1 MSENTEH
8 TDWKNEY
15 PVLSNQNKENPFR
28 VPDLYFEDQQKRLY
42 SFVFAEELKQK
53 IPTAGFNVPENY
65 FENMQHQILSV
76 VKLEE
81 MRAQQEPLT
90 KSNEF
95 FEEQQNIIAARVK
108 INEFVEKGNGFIVP
122 ENYFEELTDRINQKT
137 GIKTVQQT
145 GKVRS
150 LFTRTAWKYATAA
163 CIAVA
168 VTTGVFVKQY
178 QSAHNVQTQLS
189 NLPDADIEN
198 YLDIHADSY
207 DNHLILETSA
217 ADGGSGSEKNKSGTD
232 RNTLIKK

>member
-8 TDWKNEY
+8 TDWINDY
-15 PVLSNQNKENPFR
+15 PVLSNQSKENPFR
-28 VPDLYFEDQQKRLY
+28 VPDLYFEDQQERLH
-42 SFVFAEELKQK
+42 SAIFAEDLKLK
-53 IPTAGFNVPENY
+53 VPTAIFDVPENY
-65 FENMQHQILSV
+65 FENLTNQIISV

-90 KSNEF
+90 KSNAF

-108 INEFVEKGNGFIVP
+108 INEFAEKGRGFTVP
-122 ENYFEELTDRINQKT
+122 KNYFEELTDRINQKT

-150 LFTRTAWKYATAA
+150 LFTRAAWKYATAA

-168 VTTGVFVKQY
+168 ITTGVFVKKY
-178 QSAHNVQTQLS
+178 QAAHNVQTQLS
-189 NLPDADIEN
+189 NLPDEDIEN

-217 ADGGSGSEKNKSGTD
+217 ASDGSNSDKDKTGTD
-232 RNTLIKK
+232 SNILIKK